1 MDYVSYKVFL
11 INHTACIRKSN
22 GACCGLAVPIR
33 PIYLVREISRSSV
46 RVRPSANWK
55 FCYSGR
61 AGKRRR
67 PRHRDRRL
75 QVHAEL
81 QPGEDDARVPGID
94 DRLPTA
100 PLERQP
106 EGDEGEAVLATGGKS
121 DQRN

>member
-1 MDYVSYKVFL
+1 M
-11 INHTACIRKSN
+11 R
-22 GACCGLAVPIR
+22 AVGCANSPHLSR
-33 PIYLVREISRSSV
+33 QRNLPLVRP
-46 RVRPSANWK
+46 RPSANWK

-106 EGDEGEAVLATGGKS
+106 EGDEGAAVLATRGEWYMDYIGRGK
-121 DQRN
+121 